1 MKVLL
6 AHTPQMRRDY
16 YGERSL
22 NGLRAVAEV
31 KLHEGD
37 DALDAAALVDAARD
51 VEIIV
56 ADRMTPGPGE
66 IFAKLPKL
74 RAFVRCAVDIRNI
87 DVAAASAAGVLV
99 TRASPGFVQS
109 VAELAIGY
117 MVDLSRGVSRATAD
131 YHAGRAPEV
140 VMGRQLAGS
149 RIGIIGFGSI
159 GRYLAGLAKAL
170 GMEVLV
176 ADPFVTI
183 DDASIQHVPLDDL
196 LGRADYVVCLAIA
209 NEATEN
215 LIGQAALARMQKHA
229 FFINLSRG
237 NLVDEA
243 ALAAALRENRIAGA
257 ALDVGRAP
265 DQMPSPELAKL
276 PNVIATP
283 HVGGLTPQAIEHQS
297 SETVRQVAAI
307 IRGEAPD
314 GAVNAESWTR
324 RPETRRLMQSR
335 LPFYYGWMIV
345 VVVFVTMAIGVNAR
359 TAFSLLFPPIIG
371 EFGWD
376 RGVTAGAFS
385 FGFVVSAVMSPL
397 IGRLMDR
404 YGPRGVMELGVVLMG
419 GGMLLAPLT
428 TQPWHLYLTIGVLV
442 GAGSV
447 CLGYS
452 GQSLFVPNWFV
463 RRRGLAIGI
472 AFAGVG
478 IGSVTLLPWVQH
490 MIEQT
495 GWRTSCTAMG
505 ILIIVVLA
513 PINLLLHKRPEDIGL
528 LPDGDPA
535 PTATSAKA
543 RLQHRRSRLGR
554 HRLDLEPR
562 DAHRALLVD
571 RDRLFLRPVHLVR
584 GAGAPD
590 QIPARHRL
598 QSDCRR
604 LGARHRQPAR
614 HSRPDLARPSLRPHR
629 PRIGVG
635 DCLLRLRHLL
645 CRAGRAEI
653 CAEPAAGLSDGVHA
667 RRARLRPH
675 LGDGAGGAGDF
686 SGQALRQH
694 LWHHHARRTCGRRR
708 GAVGDRRCCSTSP
721 ATTPRLS
728 PSALP

>member
-22 NGLRAVAEV
+22 NGLRAVADV

-37 DALDAAALVDAARD
+37 DALGAGALVDAAGD

-87 DVAAASAAGVLV
+87 DVAAATAAGVLV

-131 YHAGRAPEV
+131 YYAGRAPEV

-176 ADPFVTI
+176 ADPFVTP
-183 DDASIQHVPLDDL
+183 DDASIQHMPLDDL

-276 PNVIATP
+276 ANVIATP

-307 IRGEAPD
+307 IRGEAPE

-324 RPETRRLMQSR
+324 RPETR
-335 LPFYYGWMIV
+335 
-345 VVVFVTMAIGVNAR
+345 A
-359 TAFSLLFPPIIG
+359 
-371 EFGWD
+371 
-376 RGVTAGAFS
+376 
-385 FGFVVSAVMSPL
+385 
-397 IGRLMDR
+397 
-404 YGPRGVMELGVVLMG
+404 
-419 GGMLLAPLT
+419 
-428 TQPWHLYLTIGVLV
+428 
-442 GAGSV
+442 
-447 CLGYS
+447 
-452 GQSLFVPNWFV
+452 
-463 RRRGLAIGI
+463 
-472 AFAGVG
+472 
-478 IGSVTLLPWVQH
+478 
-490 MIEQT
+490 
-495 GWRTSCTAMG
+495 
-505 ILIIVVLA
+505 
-513 PINLLLHKRPEDIGL
+513 
-528 LPDGDPA
+528 
-535 PTATSAKA
+535 
-543 RLQHRRSRLGR
+543 
-554 HRLDLEPR
+554 
-562 DAHRALLVD
+562 
-571 RDRLFLRPVHLVR
+571 
-584 GAGAPD
+584 
-590 QIPARHRL
+590 
-598 QSDCRR
+598 
-604 LGARHRQPAR
+604 
-614 HSRPDLARPSLRPHR
+614 
-629 PRIGVG
+629 
-635 DCLLRLRHLL
+635 
-645 CRAGRAEI
+645 
-653 CAEPAAGLSDGVHA
+653 
-667 RRARLRPH
+667 
-675 LGDGAGGAGDF
+675 
-686 SGQALRQH
+686 
-694 LWHHHARRTCGRRR
+694 
-708 GAVGDRRCCSTSP
+708 
-721 ATTPRLS
+721 
-728 PSALP
+728 